1 MEEEHA
7 VEEETAVR
15 LTVVSSQP
23 EADIICSLLRANDI
37 KCGDRAADTAGLGGL
52 GFVGAR
58 EILVEEH
65 ELERARELL
74 ASTTPAE

>member
-1 MEEEHA
+1 MDEENA
-7 VEEETAVR
+7 VQ
-15 LTVVSSQP
+15 LTVVNSQP

-37 KCGDRAADTAGLGGL
+37 KCGDRAADTASLGGL

-65 ELERARELL
+65 ELDRARELL